1 MNAKGFTLVETLI
14 ALVIVAVSLGALIK
28 ANQQNAQQ
36 IAYFKQKTLANL
48 VLSNLSVEKRLG
60 EKPNIGYQSDEY
72 KMGEKTW
79 YWQTHTQPTP
89 NKNITK
95 TDLTL
100 YPTIAER
107 DAKASIAELVLYF
120 EK

>member
-14 ALVIVAVSLGALIK
+14 ALVIVAVSLGALVK
-28 ANQQNAQQ
+28 ANQQNVQQ
-36 IAYFKQKTLANL
+36 ITYFKQKTLANL
-48 VLSNLSVEKRLG
+48 ALSNLSVEKRLG
-60 EKPNIGYQSDEY
+60 QKPNIGYQSGEY
-72 KMGEKTW
+72 ILGKQTW
-79 YWQTHTQPTP
+79 YWSSHTQPTP

-100 YPTIAER
+100 YPTIAKR
-107 DAKASIAELVLYF
+107 ASKEVITELVLYL

>member
-14 ALVIVAVSLGALIK
+14 ALAIVAISLGALVK

-36 IAYFKQKTLANL
+36 IIYFKQKTLANL
-48 VLSNLSVEKRLG
+48 ALSNLSVEKRLG
-60 EKPNIGYQSDEY
+60 RKPNTGYQSGEY
-72 KMGEKTW
+72 TLGKQTW
-79 YWQTHTQPTP
+79 YWLSHTQITP
-89 NKNITK
+89 NKNINK

-100 YPTIAER
+100 YPTIAKRE
-107 DAKASIAELVLYF
+107 AKASIAELVFYF